1 MFATDDDI
9 IAVAHVTKEF
19 TFVDP
24 LSDGE
29 SLALIQTA
37 EADGINVTVTAS
49 GRIVLIGTE
58 DLPVATALLAEIGLI
73 ESLALIRE
81 ITEWDIIGLVEDYPI
96 NFTFKPEGNDNDKA

>member
-19 TFVDP
+19 TFIDP

-29 SLALIQTA
+29 ALALIQTA
-37 EADGINVTVTAS
+37 QADEIEVHIATG
-49 GRIVLIGTE
+49 GRIVLIATDE
-58 DLPVATALLAEIGLI
+58 LPTATALLAEIGLI

-96 NFTFKPEGNDNDKA
+96 NYTFKPEGNDNDKA